1 MADDLHTRLKLIEE
15 QARLRATTERE
26 RDHRRYDERQA
37 LTEAEVEGA
46 LKLRQF
52 DTSVEQRD
60 LDFYD
65 RVREENL
72 RLQALSAELA
82 IRAQHGA
89 AQAKQEHKNALEVV
103 YAELLKMLLAKKLEN
118 KAKTHA
124 NELAKDMEAYKASL
138 RQVVAEMT
146 ENEIA
151 DLMRQIEDR
160 EKRSSK

>member
-1 MADDLHTRLKLIEE
+1 MTDDLNNRLKLLEE
-15 QARLRATTERE
+15 SARLRATNERE
-26 RDHRRYDERQA
+26 RDYRRYDERQA
-37 LTEAEVEGA
+37 LTEAELEGA

-65 RVREENL
+65 QVREENL

-89 AQAKQEHKNALEVV
+89 AQAKQEHKNSLEMV

-124 NELAKDMEAYKASL
+124 HKLAKDMEAYKASL
-138 RQVVAEMT
+138 RQVVAEMD
-146 ENEIA
+146 EAEIA
-151 DLMRQIEDR
+151 DIMRQIE
-160 EKRSSK
+160 KRGLSK

>member
-1 MADDLHTRLKLIEE
+1 MSDDLNARLKLIEE
-15 QARLRATTERE
+15 QARLRATNERE
-26 RDHRRYDERQA
+26 RDYRRYDERQA
-37 LTEAEVEGA
+37 LTAAEVEGA

-89 AQAKQEHKNALEVV
+89 SAAKQEHKNALEMV

-118 KAKTHA
+118 KAKIHA
-124 NELAKDMEAYKASL
+124 PGRRRD
-138 RQVVAEMT
+138 
-146 ENEIA
+146 
-151 DLMRQIEDR
+151 DR
-160 EKRSSK
+160 KRNCRPHAPD

>member
-1 MADDLHTRLKLIEE
+1 MADDLDTRLKLLEE
-15 QARLRATTERE
+15 QARLRATNERE
-26 RDHRRYDERQA
+26 RDFRRYEERQA
-37 LTEAEVEGA
+37 LTEVELEGA

-72 RLQALSAELA
+72 RLQALSAELS

-89 AQAKQEHKNALEVV
+89 ASAKQEHKNGLEMI
-103 YAELLKMLLAKKLEN
+103 YAELLKMMLSKKLEN

-124 NELAKDMEAYKASL
+124 HELAKDMELYKVSL
-138 RQVVAEMT
+138 RQVVAEMD
-146 ENEIA
+146 EAEIA
-151 DLMRQIEDR
+151 DIMRKI
-160 EKRSSK
+160 EKRET